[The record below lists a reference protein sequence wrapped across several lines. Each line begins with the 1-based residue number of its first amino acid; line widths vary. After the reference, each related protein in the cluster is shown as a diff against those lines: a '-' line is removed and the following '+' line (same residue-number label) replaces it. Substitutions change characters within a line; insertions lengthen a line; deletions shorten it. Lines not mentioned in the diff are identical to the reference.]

1 MPFRHTT
8 ERELYASAV
17 LAPSYATPMYM
28 YGDSPVTCT
37 AKYRRCRPR
46 TFEPREEHQWD
57 TYGERRTVRPSSET
71 STDRLDARAS
81 HECPCSGRV
90 SIRQR
95 CMEED
100 TCMSYEEEDTCWQG
114 VYTQRLR

>member
-1 MPFRHTT
+1 VPFRHTT